1 MLIQCLADEIG
12 AQGHNERWWVRWSTV
27 DDTEVNVTILESAT
41 AIGAVCLDG
50 SPPSY
55 AMDQGSGS
63 GSSSWVIFIEGG
75 AWCSVIADCATRAG
89 TFQGSSLYRDKFRF
103 TGILDVNSAVNPDFY
118 NWNRVALLYC
128 DGSSFFGDVEYVDPQ
143 NKLYFRG
150 SRIFKAIIQELVAKG
165 MNFADNIILSGG
177 SAGGLATI
185 LNCDTLRLLVP
196 DARKI
201 KCVSDSGFFLQA
213 PNLPGATQRE
223 TYFEHIVQLHGLED
237 FLPQSCRSSMNPGL
251 CLFPENI
258 VEDIQTPLFLI
269 ESSFDAFQVQSQYT
283 PYVGGGGREWYN
295 CVTVSLSLCNSTQL
309 EKMQEFHTTFI
320 QTLQNSVH
328 SHSRGMFVH
337 NCYRHDH
344 ILANDGWKFSDIL
357 ENKTIADAMRE

>member
-1 MLIQCLADEIG
+1 MNRVSLTLFTCFLIILLK
-12 AQGHNERWWVRWSTV
+12 VKT
-27 DDTEVNVTILESAT
+27 DTEVDVTILESAT

-75 AWCSVIADCATRAG
+75 GWCSVIADCVTRAG
-89 TFQGSSLYRDKFRF
+89 TFQGSSLYRNKFRF
-103 TGILDVNSAVNPDFY
+103 TGILDVNSEVNPDFY

-165 MNFADNIILSGG
+165 MNFADNIIFSGG

-185 LNCDTLRLLVP
+185 LNCDTLRFLAP
-196 DARKI
+196 DAKKI

-223 TYFEHIVQLHGLED
+223 TYFGHIVQLH
-237 FLPQSCRSSMNPGL
+237 

-269 ESSFDAFQVQSQYT
+269 ESSFDAFQVESQYT
-283 PYVGGGGREWYN
+283 PYVGGGRTEWYD
-295 CVTVSLSLCNSTQL
+295 CVNVSLSLCNSTQL
-309 EKMQEFHTTFI
+309 EKLQEFHTTFI
-320 QTLQNSVH
+320 QTLQNLVY

-337 NCYRHDH
+337 NCYRHGQ
-344 ILANDGWKFSDIL
+344 ILANDGWKFSDTL
-357 ENKTIADAMRE
+357 ENKTIADAMRDWYFDDADAFVYIDTTNSPRNCTL